1 MEKTLEKTKFS
12 GCPITTVS
20 ANPGGS
26 LDYTENPDGVEG
38 LIEVRL
44 VLVSFVIFFTISPTF

>member
-1 MEKTLEKTKFS
+1 MKKRMEKTLEKTKFS

-26 LDYTENPDGVEG
+26 LDYSTLPDGVDS
-38 LIEVRL
+38 LIEVYVYL
-44 VLVSFVIFFTISPTF
+44 LGLY

>member
-1 MEKTLEKTKFS
+1 MKKRMEKTLEKTKFS

-26 LDYTENPDGVEG
+26 AEYNEAPAGIEH
-38 LIEVRL
+38 LIEVCNSNI
-44 VLVSFVIFFTISPTF
+44 VLFNV